1 MNATPTRPDLDA
13 KKSAGGSSRRWGAAR
28 FPRRSRMTR
37 AFIAVFVVFYLC
49 MVLLHLLLPALARHH
64 DEIFPF
70 FAWTLLNSPPPPN
83 EERTVNAV
91 LLHTMDGAPTDAVR
105 YLIPSGKIADA
116 KALQR
121 TIDVCERDPA
131 ACDATVEALLFPIV
145 RRLTNGGSVEF
156 SIVRARV
163 DLRGARRE
171 IRRLADGEARKT
183 DFFRP
188 EREVGRWTV
197 VQ

>member
-1 MNATPTRPDLDA
+1 MNATPPRPDLDA
-13 KKSAGGSSRRWGAAR
+13 KSASGSDRRWGAAG

-37 AFIAVFVVFYLC
+37 SFTAVFVVFYLC
-49 MVLLHLLLPALARHH
+49 MVLLYLLLPATVRHQ
-64 DEIFPF
+64 DEIYPF
-70 FAWTLLNSPPPPN
+70 FAWTLVNSPPPSN
-83 EERTVNAV
+83 EELIENAV
-91 LLHTMDGAPTDAVR
+91 LLHTIDGVPTNAVR
-105 YLIPSGKIADA
+105 YLIPSNKIRDA
-116 KALQR
+116 KALER
-121 TIDVCERDPA
+121 TIDACERDPA

-197 VQ
+197 VR